1 MTETS
6 PDARGP
12 DSFRVFHSAPEAR
25 ARGAGEGSAVAL
37 GNFDGVHLGHQA
49 LFAEARRH
57 GPAFAFTFQPHP
69 GKVLQPD
76 LAPKLIT
83 LLPRKLEL
91 FARCGLAGAIVQP
104 FSRDYARTPPREFEA
119 ALLDAL
125 GARHLVVGSDFTYG
139 QARGGSVATLRQAA
153 AERGASVH
161 VVAPVTVD
169 GVVASSSKVR
179 EYILEGRV
187 GAAQRLLGRPFD
199 LDGTV
204 VPGAGRGRGIG
215 FPTANVD
222 TQNELRPAPGV
233 YAIRVGLLEPEGAA
247 GPGSVRAVSR
257 WHPGAANIGVKP
269 TFGGSEVTIEAH
281 LLDFSGDLYGRELR
295 VQFLER
301 LRPEQRFGSVAELA
315 GQIKRDIEAART
327 VIARADD

>member
-1 MTETS
+1 MK
-6 PDARGP
+6 
-12 DSFRVFHSAPEAR
+12 VFHSVAEAGR
-25 ARGAGEGSAVAL
+25 ALAGQAVAL
-37 GNFDGVHLGHQA
+37 GNFDGVHVGHQA

-57 GPAFAFTFQPHP
+57 GDAAAFTFHPHP

-91 FARCGLAGAIVQP
+91 FAARGLAAAVVQP
-104 FSRDYARTPPREFEA
+104 FSREYARTSPADFEA
-119 ALLDAL
+119 ALFDAL
-125 GARHLVVGSDFTYG
+125 GVSHVVVGSDFTYG
-139 QARGGSVATLRQAA
+139 AARGGTVDTLREAA
-153 AERGASVH
+153 SRRRAHVH
-161 VVAPVTVD
+161 VVSPVTVD
-169 GVVASSSKVR
+169 GVVASSSRVR

-187 GAAQRLLGRPFD
+187 SAARRLLGRPFD

-204 VPGAGRGRGIG
+204 VAGAGRGRGIG

-233 YAIRVGLLEPEGAA
+233 YAIRALLPGEPG
-247 GPGSVRAVSR
+247 GR
-257 WHPGAANIGVKP
+257 WHGGAANIGVKP
-269 TFGGSEVTIEAH
+269 TFGGTEVTIEAH
-281 LLDFSGDLYGRELR
+281 LLDYAGDLYGKELR

-301 LRPEQRFGSVAELA
+301 LRPEQRFGSVAELV
-315 GQIKRDIEAART
+315 GQIKRDVEAART

>member
-1 MTETS
+1 MK
-6 PDARGP
+6 
-12 DSFRVFHSAPEAR
+12 VFHSVAEAR
-25 ARGAGEGSAVAL
+25 ELAGSAVAL
-37 GNFDGVHLGHQA
+37 GNFDGVHIGHQA

-57 GPAFAFTFQPHP
+57 ARAVGLTFQPHP

-91 FARCGLAGAIVQP
+91 FEACGLSAAVVQP
-104 FSRDYARTPPREFEA
+104 FSRDYARTPAEAFEE
-119 ALLDAL
+119 ALLDTL
-125 GARHLVVGSDFTYG
+125 GVKHLVVGSDFTYG
-139 QARGGSVATLRQAA
+139 AKRSGTVDTLVQAA
-153 AERGASVH
+153 QRRGAQVH
-161 VVAPVTVD
+161 KVAPVTVD
-169 GVVASSSKVR
+169 GVVASSSRVR

-199 LDGTV
+199 LDGMV
-204 VPGAGRGRGIG
+204 VTGAGRGRGIG

-233 YAIRVGLLEPEGAA
+233 YAIRVHLKDEP
-247 GPGSVRAVSR
+247 SHLWR
-257 WHPGAANIGVKP
+257 PGAANIGVKP

-281 LLDFSGDLYGRELR
+281 LLDFSGDLYGKELR

-301 LRPEQRFGSVAELA
+301 LRAEQRFGSVAELT
-315 GQIKRDIEAART
+315 GQIKRDVEAART
-327 VIARADD
+327 VIARADI

>member
-1 MTETS
+1 MK
-6 PDARGP
+6 
-12 DSFRVFHSAPEAR
+12 VFHSVAEAR
-25 ARGAGEGSAVAL
+25 ELAGAAVAL
-37 GNFDGVHLGHQA
+37 GNFDGVHVGHQA
-49 LFAEARRH
+49 LFEEARRH
-57 GPAFAFTFQPHP
+57 APPVALTFHPHP
-69 GKVLQPD
+69 GKVLQPE

-91 FARCGLAGAIVQP
+91 LEAFGLTAAVVQP
-104 FSRDYARTPPREFEA
+104 FNREYARTPAAAFEES
-119 ALLDAL
+119 LLDVL

-139 QARGGSVATLRQAA
+139 AARAGTVATLRDAA
-153 AERGASVH
+153 GRRGAQVH

-169 GVVASSSKVR
+169 GVVASSSRVR

-187 GAAQRLLGRPFD
+187 SAAQRLLGRPFD

-233 YAIRVGLLEPEGAA
+233 YAIRVRFKDEPG
-247 GPGSVRAVSR
+247 GPWR
-257 WHPGAANIGVKP
+257 PGAANIGVKP
-269 TFGGSEVTIEAH
+269 TFGGSVVTIEAH
-281 LLDFSGDLYGRELR
+281 LLDFQGDLYGKELR

-301 LRPEQRFGSVAELA
+301 LRPEQRFGSVAELV
-315 GQIKRDIEAART
+315 GQIKRDVEAART
-327 VIARADD
+327 VIARASD

>member
-1 MTETS
+1 MK
-6 PDARGP
+6 
-12 DSFRVFHSAPEAR
+12 VFHSVAEAR
-25 ARGAGEGSAVAL
+25 ELAGSAVAL
-37 GNFDGVHLGHQA
+37 GNFDGVHVGHQA

-57 GPAFAFTFQPHP
+57 GPSVGLTFLPHP
-69 GKVLQPD
+69 GKVLQPE

-91 FARCGLAGAIVQP
+91 FEACGLDAAVVQP
-104 FSRDYARTPPREFEA
+104 FTREYARTSASAFEES
-119 ALLDAL
+119 LLDVL
-125 GARHLVVGSDFTYG
+125 GAKHLVVGSDFTYG
-139 QARGGSVATLRQAA
+139 AARSGTVITLREAA
-153 AERGASVH
+153 SQRGAQVH
-161 VVAPVTVD
+161 VVPPVTVD

-187 GAAQRLLGRPFD
+187 SAAHRLLGRPFD

-233 YAIRVGLLEPEGAA
+233 YAIRVRLKDEPQ
-247 GPGSVRAVSR
+247 GPWR
-257 WHPGAANIGVKP
+257 PGAANIGVKP
-269 TFGGSEVTIEAH
+269 TFGGTVVTIEAH
-281 LLDFSGDLYGRELR
+281 LLDFQGDLYGKELR

-301 LRPEQRFGSVAELA
+301 LRPEQRFASVAELV
-315 GQIKRDIEAART
+315 GQIKRDVEAART
-327 VIARADD
+327 VIARADV

>member
-1 MTETS
+1 MK
-6 PDARGP
+6 
-12 DSFRVFHSAPEAR
+12 VFHAVSEAR
-25 ARGAGEGSAVAL
+25 ELAGCALAL

-57 GPAFAFTFQPHP
+57 GVPAAALTFQPHP

-83 LLPRKLEL
+83 LLPRKLQL
-91 FARCGLAGAIVQP
+91 FEACGLEAAVVQP
-104 FSRDYARTPPREFEA
+104 FTREYARHSPRDFEA
-119 ALLDAL
+119 SLLDVV
-125 GARHLVVGSDFTYG
+125 GARHLVVGHDFTYG
-139 QARGGSVATLRQAA
+139 AARAGTVATLREAA
-153 AERGASVH
+153 AARGAQVH

-187 GAAQRLLGRPFD
+187 SAAQRLLGRPFD

-204 VPGAGRGRGIG
+204 VTGHGRGRGIG

-222 TQNELRPAPGV
+222 TQNELRPAAGV
-233 YAIRVGLLEPEGAA
+233 YAIRVCFLGTPGAA
-247 GPGSVRAVSR
+247 WLPGV
-257 WHPGAANIGVKP
+257 ANIGVKP
-269 TFGGSEVTIEAH
+269 TFGVNEVTIEAH
-281 LLDFSGDLYGRELR
+281 LLDFNGDLYGKELR

-301 LRPEQRFGSVAELA
+301 LRAERRFGSVAELV
-315 GQIKRDIEAART
+315 GQIKRDVEAARA
-327 VIARADD
+327 VIARASD

>member
-1 MTETS
+1 MK
-6 PDARGP
+6 
-12 DSFRVFHSAPEAR
+12 VFQGVTEAR
-25 ARGAGEGSAVAL
+25 ELAGWALAL

-49 LFAEARRH
+49 LFAEARSH
-57 GPAFAFTFQPHP
+57 GHAAALTFQPHP

-91 FARCGLAGAIVQP
+91 CEAWGLGAVVVQP
-104 FSRDYARTPPREFEA
+104 FTRDYARTPPADFEA
-119 ALLDAL
+119 ALLDTL
-125 GARHLVVGSDFTYG
+125 GVRHLVVGWDFTYG
-139 QARGGSVATLRQAA
+139 AARAGTVDTLREAA
-153 AERGASVH
+153 SRRGAQVH

-187 GAAQRLLGRPFD
+187 SAARRLLGRPFD

-204 VPGAGRGRGIG
+204 VRGQGRGRGLG

-222 TQNELRPAPGV
+222 TPNELRPAPWV
-233 YAIRVGLLEPEGAA
+233 YAIRVRLREESEGLWR
-247 GPGSVRAVSR
+247 PGV
-257 WHPGAANIGVKP
+257 ANIGVKP

-281 LLDFSGDLYGRELR
+281 LLDFSGDLYGKELR
-295 VQFLER
+295 VQFLDR
-301 LRPEQRFGSVAELA
+301 LRPERRFGSAAELA
-315 GQIKRDIEAART
+315 GQIKRDVEDARS
-327 VIARADD
+327 VIARASE

>member
-1 MTETS
+1 MK
-6 PDARGP
+6 
-12 DSFRVFHSAPEAR
+12 VFHSMSEAR
-25 ARGAGEGSAVAL
+25 ELAGGAVAL
-37 GNFDGVHLGHQA
+37 GNFDGVHVGHQA

-57 GPAFAFTFQPHP
+57 APAAALTFHPHP
-69 GKVLQPD
+69 GKVLQPE

-91 FARCGLAGAIVQP
+91 FEGCGLAAAVVQP
-104 FSRDYARTPPREFEA
+104 FSREYARTPASSFEES
-119 ALLDAL
+119 LLDVM

-139 QARGGSVATLRQAA
+139 AARAGTVATLREAA
-153 AERGASVH
+153 AQRGAQVH
-161 VVAPVTVD
+161 VVQPVTVD

-187 GAAQRLLGRPFD
+187 AAAQKLLGRPFD

-233 YAIRVGLLEPEGAA
+233 YAIRVRLKDEPEGLWR
-247 GPGSVRAVSR
+247 PAV
-257 WHPGAANIGVKP
+257 ANIGVKP
-269 TFGGSEVTIEAH
+269 TFGGSVVTIEAH
-281 LLDFSGDLYGRELR
+281 LMDYQGDLYGKELR

-301 LRPEQRFGSVAELA
+301 LRAEQRFGSVAELV
-315 GQIKRDIEAART
+315 GQIKRDVEVART
-327 VIARADD
+327 VIARADV

>member
-1 MTETS
+1 MK
-6 PDARGP
+6 
-12 DSFRVFHSAPEAR
+12 VFHSVSEAR
-25 ARGAGEGSAVAL
+25 ELAGGAVAL
-37 GNFDGVHLGHQA
+37 GNFDGAHVGHQA

-57 GPAFAFTFQPHP
+57 APAAAVTFHPHP
-69 GKVLQPD
+69 GKVLQPE

-91 FARCGLAGAIVQP
+91 FESYGLSAAVVQP
-104 FSRDYARTPPREFEA
+104 FSREYARTPASSFEES
-119 ALLDAL
+119 LLDVL

-139 QARGGSVATLRQAA
+139 SARSGTVATLRQAA
-153 AERGASVH
+153 AQRGAQVH
-161 VVAPVTVD
+161 VVQPVTVD

-187 GAAQRLLGRPFD
+187 AAAQKLLGRPFD

-233 YAIRVGLLEPEGAA
+233 YAIRVRLKDEPEGAWR
-247 GPGSVRAVSR
+247 PAV
-257 WHPGAANIGVKP
+257 ANIGIKP
-269 TFGGSEVTIEAH
+269 TFGGSVVTIEAH
-281 LLDFSGDLYGRELR
+281 LLDFQGDLYGKELR

-301 LRPEQRFGSVAELA
+301 LRAEQRFGSVTELA
-315 GQIKRDIEAART
+315 GQIKRDVEAART
-327 VIARADD
+327 VIARADV

>member
-1 MTETS
+1 MK
-6 PDARGP
+6 
-12 DSFRVFHSAPEAR
+12 VFHSVAE
-25 ARGAGEGSAVAL
+25 AGELAGSAVAL

-57 GPAFAFTFQPHP
+57 APPIALTFHPHP

-91 FARCGLAGAIVQP
+91 LQEYGLTAAVVQP
-104 FSRDYARTPPREFEA
+104 FNREYARTPAAAFEES
-119 ALLDAL
+119 LLDVL

-139 QARGGSVATLRQAA
+139 VARSGTVATLREAA
-153 AERGASVH
+153 ARRNAQVH
-161 VVAPVTVD
+161 VVSPVTVD

-187 GAAQRLLGRPFD
+187 SAAQRLLGRPFD

-204 VPGAGRGRGIG
+204 VPGAGRGKGIG

-233 YAIRVGLLEPEGAA
+233 YAIRVCIKAEPR
-247 GPGSVRAVSR
+247 GP
-257 WHPGAANIGVKP
+257 WLPGAANIGVKP
-269 TFGGSEVTIEAH
+269 TFGGSVVTIEAH
-281 LLDFSGDLYGRELR
+281 LLDFQGDLYGKELR

-301 LRPEQRFGSVAELA
+301 LRPEQRFGSVAELV
-315 GQIKRDIEAART
+315 GQIKRDVEAART
-327 VIARADD
+327 VIARADV